1 MNGTEAETSVLRL
14 GIIKKQNG
22 WNVNSGLQRKAGIPE
37 GNGEGPPVSVLLRN
51 GLCYVPMQRIIQNSN
66 KRLKDWEARQ
76 KNKSGS
82 SQCPSRRKNCNSLQ
96 QDDAPG
102 LEKKEASD
110 ADDASGL
117 MA

>member
-1 MNGTEAETSVLRL
+1 
-14 GIIKKQNG
+14 
-22 WNVNSGLQRKAGIPE
+22 
-37 GNGEGPPVSVLLRN
+37 
-51 GLCYVPMQRIIQNSN
+51 MQRIIQNSN

-117 MA
+117 MRSIEKVSSSPEQGNWK